1 MNRAPHFADV
11 AVPVGVRTSFTYLI
25 PEDLRGR
32 IEVGHRVPIQLG
44 RRKTHGY
51 VVRVHSGA
59 APERLR
65 ALEAPDPPAPVFD
78 AAMLDLTAWVANYYL
93 APYGEVLEAAAPRGR
108 LVPTRRKPR
117 GDGDS
122 ADAEP
127 PIAKEGGPDA
137 ASGSA
142 SLEAP
147 LTLSAEQQQV
157 YAELLDSMRRGV
169 FEVHLLQGVPGS
181 GKTEIYLA
189 LAEEVIRQGGSV
201 LLLEPEI
208 GLATQILARVRRRF
222 GEIVGLYHSMA
233 GDRTRRETWE
243 RARSGELRIIVGA
256 RSAVFVPMPHLR
268 LVIVDEEQEPAYK
281 QEESPRYHG
290 RDTAIVRARAASA
303 LVVLGS
309 ATPSLEAIQNAR
321 TGKFKRHVLTSRPMG
336 GPAARVHVVDL
347 RVDPGMP
354 KGSNAVPLFSG
365 LLVQKIHERL
375 ASREQTILFLNRR
388 GHSPLVQCSDCGEMF
403 RCHRCDVVLTYHR
416 ATDDLRCHHCG
427 LSVPRPT
434 TCAACG
440 AEHLYFGG
448 IGTQKLEERLAELFP
463 HARLLRLDADS
474 TRRKGSHAAHVRAVE
489 AGHVDILL
497 GTQMIAKGFD
507 FPGVTLVGVLL
518 ADREMGLPEMRASER
533 TFQILTQ
540 VGGRAGRAELRGEV
554 VLQTLLPEHPV
565 IRCAARGDVEAFA
578 TDELHHRDALGYPP
592 FARMVHVLFDGR
604 VDETVRRRAEA
615 TADGLAAAAR
625 RAEIELLGPAPM
637 FLTRLKGRYRWHM
650 TLKGKSIEALHRL
663 ARRAMDA
670 APPAGTKGVH
680 LHIDVDPIR
689 TL

>member
-1 MNRAPHFADV
+1 MNRAPHLADV

-25 PEDLRGR
+25 PEQLRGR

-51 VVRVHSGA
+51 VVRVHAGD

-65 ALEAPDPPAPVFD
+65 ALEPPDPPEPVFD
-78 AAMLDLTAWVANYYL
+78 AALLELTAWVADYYL

-108 LVPTRRKPR
+108 LGTSRRKSRTEEIASVP
-117 GDGDS
+117 
-122 ADAEP
+122 EP
-127 PIAKEGGPDA
+127 SPDEGGAPDA
-137 ASGSA
+137 AVGTDL
-142 SLEAP
+142 LETAP
-147 LTLSAEQQQV
+147 TMSSEQQQAF
-157 YAELLDSMRRGV
+157 AELLASMRRGV

-189 LAEEVIRQGGSV
+189 LADEVIRRGGSV

-222 GEIVGLYHSMA
+222 GGLAGLYHSMA
-233 GDRTRRETWE
+233 GDRIRRETWE
-243 RARSGELRIIVGA
+243 RARAGDLRIIVGA
-256 RSAVFVPMPHLR
+256 RSAVFVPIPNLR
-268 LVIVDEEQEPAYK
+268 LVIVDEEQESAYK

-290 RDTAIVRARAASA
+290 RDTAIVRARAANA

-321 TGKFKRHVLTSRPMG
+321 NGKFKRHVLTSRPMG
-336 GPAARVHVVDL
+336 GPAADVQIVDL

-354 KGSNAVPLFSG
+354 KGSSAIPLFSR

-375 ASREQTILFLNRR
+375 ASGEQTILFLNRR
-388 GHSPLVQCSDCGEMF
+388 GHSPAVQCSDCGEMF
-403 RCHRCDVVLTYHR
+403 HCRRCDVVLTYHR

-427 LSVPRPT
+427 LATPRPT

-448 IGTQKLEERLAELFP
+448 IGTQKLEERLADLFP

-474 TRRKGSHAAHVRAVE
+474 TRRRGSHAAHVRAVE
-489 AGHVDILL
+489 AGKVDILL

-518 ADREMGLPEMRASER
+518 ADREMGLPELRASER
-533 TFQILTQ
+533 AFQILTQ
-540 VGGRAGRAELRGEV
+540 VGGRAGRGERRGEV
-554 VLQTLLPEHPV
+554 ILQTLLPDHPV

-578 TDELHHRDALGYPP
+578 TDELRHREALGYPP
-592 FARMVHVLFDGR
+592 FARMVHLLFDGR

-615 TADGLAAAAR
+615 TAGALVVAAR

-663 ARRAMDA
+663 ARRAME
-670 APPAGTKGVH
+670 APPPTGTKGVH